1 MYQATKVK
9 IDLAMAEKY
18 MAMHKLTKSEF
29 SQKMGHSASWWTGVR
44 RGGGYMPPNKAKLMC
59 SMLDMDYNKLV
70 IPERPAIQQNEQK
83 SILEDDESLLK
94 ALVECMQRME
104 AKANEAS
111 MNMTRMEIQMRTIL
125 KELGVK

>member
-9 IDLAMAEKY
+9 IDMEFAENY
-18 MAMHKLTKSEF
+18 MAFHNLSKSEF
-29 SQKMGHSASWWTGVR
+29 SQKMGHSASWWTGVK

-59 SMLDMDYNKLV
+59 SMLDMDYEKLV
-70 IPERPAIQQNEQK
+70 IPERQTLPQNEQK
-83 SILEDDESLLK
+83 SILEEDESLLK

-104 AKANEAS
+104 TKANEAA
-111 MNMTRMEIQMRTIL
+111 MNMTRLEIQMRTVL